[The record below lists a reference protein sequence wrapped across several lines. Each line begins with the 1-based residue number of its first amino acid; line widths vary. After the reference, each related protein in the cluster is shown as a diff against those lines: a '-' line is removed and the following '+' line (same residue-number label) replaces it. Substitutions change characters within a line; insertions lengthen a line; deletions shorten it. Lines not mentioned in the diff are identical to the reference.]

1 MDTLSVHA
9 FEAWA
14 SDYQVQ
20 YAADIGTPGAIDKP
34 AVATAW
40 GSCGDQRGI
49 AVLAASSGLWRK
61 RGNGVVDERA
71 VQAALR
77 KDATARRIIAK
88 KAAPVEGDTVGV
100 RLNLNILKSQG
111 VSVHSLHRGG
121 GKDLPMKGGGF
132 WNGEVLDYRAVVTL
146 RNAWFS
152 VHQRGREAI
161 AAARQAKHP
170 MASIDG
176 ELCAPDANT
185 DGIEARF
192 NPKAT
197 HLFVDE
203 QGHAIRWAESVTII
217 GHRAYTRGTVVYH
230 DEDTSPVRASDAHP
244 SIAKLLQR

>member
-1 MDTLSVHA
+1 MDTFIA
-9 FEAWA
+9 GDIATPTTIDNATAATAWA
-14 SDYQVQ
+14 S
-20 YAADIGTPGAIDKP
+20 
-34 AVATAW
+34 
-40 GSCGDQRGI
+40 CGDHRGT
-49 AVLAASSGLWRK
+49 AVLAATSDLWRK
-61 RGNGVVDERA
+61 RGDSVVDRRA

-88 KAAPVEGDTVGV
+88 NAAPVAGDMVGV
-100 RLNLNILKSQG
+100 RLNLNILKSQA
-111 VSVHSLHRGG
+111 VCVHSLHRGG
-121 GKDLPMKGGGF
+121 GTDLPMKGRGF
-132 WNGEVLDYRAVVTL
+132 WNGEVLDYQAVVTL

-185 DGIEARF
+185 DGIEVRF

-203 QGHAIRWAESVTII
+203 HGHAIRWAESVTII
-217 GHRAYTRGTVVYH
+217 GHRAFTRGIVVYH
-230 DEDTSPVRASDAHP
+230 DQDTAPVRPEGAQP